1 MGRKEASK
9 KGFTKP
15 ITKPMAQS
23 YLEIGDK
30 VLVSWN
36 LNGVKYSFEAFI
48 DQINKTEFGTSFIF
62 NKVKKDGTPSSVRRH
77 SPAEEY
83 TVVKIPK
90 SNN

>member
-1 MGRKEASK
+1 MAGMLIQSLIFSEGCLS
-9 KGFTKP
+9 
-15 ITKPMAQS
+15 ITPN
-23 YLEIGDK
+23 LEIGDK
-30 VLVSWN
+30 VLVSWSV
-36 LNGVKYSFEAFI
+36 NGLKYSFEAFI

>member
-1 MGRKEASK
+1 
-9 KGFTKP
+9 
-15 ITKPMAQS
+15 MAQS

-30 VLVSWN
+30 VLVSWSA
-36 LNGVKYSFEAFI
+36 NGLKYSFEAFI
-48 DQINKTEFGTSFIF
+48 DKINKTEFGTSFIF

-90 SNN
+90 SNNEPRPATTGLKL